1 MRDCIATTLNS
12 SNVIIHSLEETNM
25 ICNPPITQML
35 TWLMTRTKGGKT
47 RTQIIKTLKTNPQN
61 TNQLATQLKKDYKTI
76 SHHLGVLEKNKLV
89 IPIGDHHYSTAYFLS
104 QTMEENYR
112 IFEEITDKENRH
124 LKLA

>member
-1 MRDCIATTLNS
+1 MINQKPTQQVLKWLLTT
-12 SNVIIHSLEETNM
+12 
-25 ICNPPITQML
+25 
-35 TWLMTRTKGGKT
+35 TRGGNT
-47 RTQIIKTLKTNPQN
+47 RTQILKTLKQTPQN
-61 TNQLATQLKKDYKTI
+61 TNQLATQLKKSYKTI